1 MAGLGMESV
10 SFVAGGL
17 LLGWFFGGIAEANG
31 WGQRDWWIVGGAIA
45 GMASGLSQ
53 LVRGGL
59 RMNDQLDAVRRK
71 KRDQDHPS
79 SP

>member
-17 LLGWFFGGIAEANG
+17 VVGWFFGGIAEANG
-31 WGQRDWWIVGGAIA
+31 WGSQDWWIVGGAVA

-71 KRDQDHPS
+71 NRDRDDNS
-79 SP
+79 AS